1 MGEFIPLTRKTLFGN
16 VKHRRKADEVDPY
29 PFSQHRRQDG
39 RVLHQAQEPLTYAWK
54 KGVLSIRGLAGGQAR
69 STTSLQG

>member
-1 MGEFIPLTRKTLFGN
+1 MGEFIPLTREALFVD
-16 VKHRRKADEVDPY
+16 VKHRREADEVEPY

-54 KGVLSIRGLAGGQAR
+54 KGESIRGLGDGQTR